1 MSVQKPGGTL
11 CCNAPNVPIPM
22 NTTSAREQASLEL
35 VEIIDFKWLM
45 SHEGHRVHV
54 ERMQTDRDYA
64 RDCVARAAASQVA
77 ALRQSAVRIA
87 RVLSL

>member
-1 MSVQKPGGTL
+1 
-11 CCNAPNVPIPM
+11 
-22 NTTSAREQASLEL
+22 
-35 VEIIDFKWLM
+35 
-45 SHEGHRVHV
+45 
-54 ERMQTDRDYA
+54 MQTDRDYA

>member
-1 MSVQKPGGTL
+1 
-11 CCNAPNVPIPM
+11 M
-22 NTTSAREQASLEL
+22 NSINAREQASVDL

-64 RDCVARAAASQVA
+64 RDCVARAAASPVA
-77 ALRQSAVRIA
+77 ALRRSAARIA
-87 RVLSL
+87 RQLSL